1 MSIRIRTRALAA
13 FIAVTT
19 GALVLLAAPAQAAP
33 GGNPVQSCWLDSDTG
48 VVRCFANEEALEA
61 AVAATGHVLV
71 EEGSALAAR
80 QPAGVLAMFTIAR
93 FYDGASYGGATFVVS
108 NMSSTVCASGSV
120 SGDLPSFNDKVS
132 SFHSYFG
139 CSTKIFQNTGGG
151 GSSFGYAVDAA
162 SVGALDNLASSFTI
176 N

>member
-13 FIAVTT
+13 FFAVTT
-19 GALVLLAAPAQAAP
+19 GALVLIAAPAQAAP
-33 GGNPVQSCWLDSDTG
+33 GGNPDQSCWLDSDTG
-48 VVRCFANEEALEA
+48 VVRCFTDEAALQD

-71 EEGSALAAR
+71 EEGSALSDR
-80 QPAGVLAMFTIAR
+80 QPAGVLTTYVIAR
-93 FYDGASYGGATFVVS
+93 FYDGGGYTSSTFVITS
-108 NMSSTVCASGSV
+108 SSSTVCASGSV
-120 SGDLPSFNDKVS
+120 SGDLPAFNDRVS

-162 SVGALDNLASSFTI
+162 SVGALDNQASSYSIT
-176 N
+176 